1 MLVQEPE
8 LSIESAAVSGDFKLK
23 ASTSG
28 QHFSDSDTK
37 SARLIIVCLIKATDQ
52 HGVESQAETETV
64 KGAMNKV
71 SI

>member
-8 LSIESAAVSGDFKLK
+8 LSIESAAVSCDLQLK

-28 QHFSDSDTK
+28 QHFSNSDTE
-37 SARLIIVCLIKATDQ
+37 SATLIIVCLIKATDEY
-52 HGVESQAETETV
+52 GVESQAETETV
-64 KGAMNKV
+64 KGAMIQV

>member
-8 LSIESAAVSGDFKLK
+8 LSIESAAASGDFKLK

-52 HGVESQAETETV
+52 HGVDGQAETETV
-64 KGAMNKV
+64 KDAIKKV
-71 SI
+71 LI